1 MYRIGLD
8 IGSVSVNVVVMNKM
22 GIIADTR
29 YIRHMG
35 RPFQAGKEALEEI
48 SGKFEV
54 DFVSTTGTGA
64 KDFAALIGASFVNE
78 IVALAKAFDHLYPQ
92 VLSVIDIGGEDSKLI
107 LFEKDGTDGRLR
119 VKDFSMNALCAAG
132 TGSFLDQQAS
142 RLRFTIEEFSEVA
155 LKSTN
160 PPRIAGRCTVF
171 AKSDMIHLQ
180 QIATPD
186 YEIVAGLCYALAR
199 NFRGNITKGR
209 DIIAP
214 VAFVGGVAANAA
226 MRRAL
231 MDVFSLDS
239 THFIVPEHFASMG
252 AVGAIHAV
260 LDEPSLHKQYRG
272 LESLNECLMGDNVR
286 TAHEPLAISDENL
299 RVSYDM
305 KPVNGQTQAYLGI
318 DVGSISTNLVVI
330 DEDKNVLAKRYLMT
344 EGRPLEAVKR
354 GLAEIGVEVGDQV
367 KILGAGTTGS
377 GRYLTA
383 DFIGADIVRNE
394 ITAQAEAAIHIDPE
408 VDTVFEIGGQDSKYI
423 SIDNGVIVDFEMNK
437 ACAAGT
443 GSFLE
448 EQAERLGI
456 SIKEE
461 FGNLALSAEKP
472 VKMGER
478 CTVFIES
485 DLVHHQQMGEGTDD
499 IVSGLSYSIV
509 ANYLNKVVGDRRVGE
524 KIFFQGGTAFNK
536 GVVAAFEKTVGKPIK
551 VPSHHDVTGAIGAAL
566 LAMKEKTWEKSI
578 FKGFDLS
585 KRPYQI
591 ETFECKGCENLCEIR
606 KVNVENESPLFYG
619 SRCEKYDVVR
629 RSEKRDMTD
638 LFKVRDELLHTTYD
652 RTVDGEPIG
661 VPKILNMWEFM
672 PFWKAFLTELGF
684 SPVFSDPT
692 NKKTIREGVERI
704 IVETCFPIKLT
715 HGHVLNIINKNIKR
729 IFIPSVI
736 NMKRFST
743 SAPNAFACPYA
754 QSIPY
759 SIRASIDFDA
769 YGVQVDTPIVYFG
782 KSKAEMLEGLITY
795 GKEIKRSKTEVKKA
809 FTTAFDSQEAFYR
822 KIAQVGAEALAQIKE
837 NDKAM
842 VIIGRPYNS
851 ADPGANL
858 NIHKKLMDLGV
869 QSLPMDML
877 PVKENTVTDNDL
889 EDIYWGYG
897 QKILR
902 AARSI
907 KNLPNVYGIYVTSFG
922 CGPNSFLTHFFKSII
937 KGKPFLQLEID
948 EHSADAGIVTRLEAF
963 LDSIKNAKPSPVI
976 MQRRRPRFATKSPR
990 RTIYIPNM
998 SDHAIAFKS
1007 AFRACGQD
1015 AEVMKEPDDLS
1026 VYWGRKYTSGK
1037 ECYPCILTTGDMVKM
1052 VKRSDF
1058 DPERSAFLMPSGNGP
1073 CRFGQYHRF
1082 HRMVLDEIGFE
1093 NVPIYAPNQDHRIYE
1108 DFNIVGS
1115 RFSKLGWQAIVA
1127 TDMLIKM
1134 LHEIR
1139 PVEVIKGES
1148 ERVYRGSIEA
1158 VAQAIEMG
1166 NNGIANVLHDSVGQ
1180 FLRIGRNETRKPIVG
1195 VVGEIYVRCN
1205 RFSNNDVIRKVE
1217 ELGGQVWFAPV
1228 TEWISYINYFSKR
1241 RDSVRKVSMSDVFRT
1256 SLTEYIQ
1263 GREER
1268 RLEEPFEGL
1277 IRYGEEPRVETVI
1290 EKASPYVHV
1299 SFEGEAILSV
1309 GKAIDFIDKG
1319 ASGIINVMPFTCMPG
1334 TITSAI
1340 LRLVQKKYNVP
1351 IINLSYDGQGLTNIT
1366 TRLEAFMY
1374 QVREHFADS
1383 DNGSDR
1389 EYMRF
1394 SQGKAE

>member
-8 IGSVSVNVVVMNKM
+8 IGSVSVNVIVMNEENT
-22 GIIADTR
+22 IVSSR

-35 RPFQAGKEALEEI
+35 RPFQAGKKALEKI
-48 SGKFEV
+48 SENFEV

-64 KDFAALIGASFVNE
+64 RDFAALIGASFVNE
-78 IVALAKAFDHLYPQ
+78 IVALAKAFNHLYPN
-92 VLSVIDIGGEDSKLI
+92 VRSVIDIGGEDSKLI
-107 LFEKDGTDGRLR
+107 LFEQDGQNERIR

-142 RLRFTIEEFSEVA
+142 RLLFTIEEFSEVA

-199 NFRGNITKGR
+199 NFKGNIAKGR
-209 DIIAP
+209 DIAAP

-231 MDVFSLDS
+231 MDVFSLND
-239 THFIVPEHFASMG
+239 TQFFVPQHFTSMG
-252 AVGAIHAV
+252 AAGALFAV
-260 LDEPSLHKQYRG
+260 LDEPSLRNRYLG
-272 LESLNECLMGDNVR
+272 LGSLNDCLMNKKVR
-286 TAHEPLAISDENL
+286 AAHEPLVISNENL

-305 KPVNGQTQAYLGI
+305 KPVDGKTEVYLGV

-330 DEDKNVLAKRYLMT
+330 DKEKNVLAKRYLMT
-344 EGRPLEAVKR
+344 EGRPLEAVKK
-354 GLAEIGVEVGDQV
+354 GLAEIADEVGRQV
-367 KILGAGTTGS
+367 EILGAGTTGS

-383 DFIGADIVRNE
+383 DFIGGDIVRNE

-461 FGNLALSAEKP
+461 FGNLALSAKKP

-509 ANYLNKVVGDRRVGE
+509 ANYLNKVVGDRKVGD

-536 GVVAAFEKTVGKPIK
+536 GVIAAFEKTVGKPIT
-551 VPSHHDVTGAIGAAL
+551 VPSHHDVTGAIGVAL
-566 LAMKEKTWEKSI
+566 LAMKEKSWDHSN

-585 KRPYQI
+585 KRPYSI

-606 KVNVENESPLFYG
+606 KVTVENESPLFYG

-629 RSEKRDMTD
+629 RSEKRNMPD
-638 LFKVRDELLHTTYD
+638 LFKVRDELLHSTYD
-652 RTVDGEPIG
+652 RTIDGEPIG

-692 NKKTIREGVERI
+692 NKKTIREGVESI

-715 HGHVLNIINKNIKR
+715 HGHILNIINKGIKR

-736 NMKRFST
+736 NLRGT
-743 SAPNAFACPYA
+743 SKNAPNSFACPYA

-769 YGVQVDTPIVYFG
+769 HGVQMDTPIVYFG
-782 KSKAEMLEGLITY
+782 KNKSEILDCLVSY
-795 GKEIKRSKTEVKKA
+795 GKEINRSKIEVKKA
-809 FTTAFDSQEAFYR
+809 LTTAFEVQETFYR
-822 KIAQVGAEALAQIKE
+822 KIAQAGTDALSALND

-858 NIHKKLMDLGV
+858 NIHRKLMALGV
-869 QSLPMDML
+869 QPLPMDMM
-877 PVKENTVTDNDL
+877 PIVENAVIDGDL
-889 EDIYWGYG
+889 ENMYWGYG

-902 AARSI
+902 TARSI
-907 KNLPNVYGIYVTSFG
+907 KDLPNVYGIYVTSFG
-922 CGPNSFLTHFFKSII
+922 CGPDSFITHFFKRII
-937 KGKPFLQLEID
+937 RGKPFLQLEID

-963 LDSIKNAKPSPVI
+963 LDSIKNAKQNSTISKSRLPHV
-976 MQRRRPRFATKSPR
+976 ATKSHR
-990 RTIYIPNM
+990 RIIYIPNM
-998 SDHAIAFKS
+998 SDHTIAFKS
-1007 AFRACGQD
+1007 AFRACGQE
-1015 AEVMKEPDDLS
+1015 AEVMDEPDDQS

-1037 ECYPCILTTGDMVKM
+1037 ECYPCILTTGDMVKK
-1052 VKRSDF
+1052 VKQSDF

-1082 HRMVLDEIGFE
+1082 HRMILDEMGFE
-1093 NVPIYAPNQDHRIYE
+1093 NVPIYAPNQDDKLYK
-1108 DFNIVGS
+1108 DFNIVGN

-1139 PVEVIKGES
+1139 PMEIIRGDA
-1148 ERVYRGSIEA
+1148 ERVYYKSIESIA
-1158 VAQAIEMG
+1158 YSIEKG
-1166 NNGIANVLHDSVGQ
+1166 NNGIVNALHDSINR
-1180 FLRIGRNETRKPIVG
+1180 FLQIKRNEIPRPIVG
-1195 VVGEIYVRCN
+1195 VVGEVYVRCN
-1205 RFSNNDVIRKVE
+1205 RFSNNDVIKKVE
-1217 ELGGQVWFAPV
+1217 ELGGQAWFAPL
-1228 TEWISYINYFSKR
+1228 TEWISYINFSNKR
-1241 RDSVRKVSMSDVFRT
+1241 RKSVRKRSITHVLRT

-1263 GREER
+1263 GKEER
-1268 RLEEPFEGL
+1268 RLEEPFMGL
-1277 IRYGEEPRVETVI
+1277 IQYGEEPSVNSVI
-1290 EKASPYVHV
+1290 DKASLYIDP

-1319 ASGIINVMPFTCMPG
+1319 VSGIINVMPFTCMPG
-1334 TITSAI
+1334 TITSAV

-1351 IINLSYDGQGLTNIT
+1351 IINVAYDGQGLTNID

-1374 QVREHFADS
+1374 QVREHFVDS
-1383 DNGSDR
+1383 DKMSGS
-1389 EYMRF
+1389 M
-1394 SQGKAE
+1394 SLQL

>member
-1 MYRIGLD
+1 MHRIGLD
-8 IGSVSVNVVVMNKM
+8 IGSVSVKVVVMDEK
-22 GIIADTR
+22 GVIVRDQ
-29 YIRHMG
+29 YIRHLG
-35 RPFQAGKEALEEI
+35 RPFMIGKEALENI
-48 SGKFEV
+48 SGKFDV
-54 DFVSTTGTGA
+54 DFVSATGTGA

-78 IVALAKAFDHLYPQ
+78 IVALAKAFDHLCPDIR
-92 VLSVIDIGGEDSKLI
+92 SVIDIGGEDSKLI
-107 LFEKDGTDGRLR
+107 LFEQDNTSKRLR

-142 RLRFTIEEFSEVA
+142 RLRFTIEEFSEIA
-155 LKSTN
+155 LRSTN

-180 QIATPD
+180 QVATPD

-199 NFRGNITKGR
+199 NFKGNIAKGR
-209 DIIAP
+209 SVIAP

-231 MDVFSLDS
+231 MDVFSLDDNN
-239 THFIVPEHFASMG
+239 FLIPEHFTSMG
-252 AVGAIHAV
+252 AVGAIYAV
-260 LDEPSLHKQYRG
+260 LDEPSMRSRYCG
-272 LESLNECLMGDNVR
+272 LGGLNESLTRDNIR
-286 TAHEPLAISDENL
+286 AAHEPLAISDGNL

-305 KPVNGQTQAYLGI
+305 KPVNEQTQVYLGV

-330 DEDKNVLAKRYLMT
+330 DTEKNVLAKRYLMT

-354 GLAEIGVEVGDQV
+354 GLAEIGDEVEGQV
-367 KILGAGTTGS
+367 EILGAATTGS

-461 FGNLALSAEKP
+461 FGSLALSAEKP

-485 DLVHHQQMGEGTDD
+485 DLVHHQQMGEGTDN

-536 GVVAAFEKTVGKPIK
+536 GVVAAFEKTVGKPVK

-566 LAMKEKTWEKSI
+566 LAMKEKTWKTST

-606 KVNVENESPLFYG
+606 KVTVENESPLFYG

-629 RSEKRDMTD
+629 RVEKRDIPD
-638 LFKVRDELLHTTYD
+638 LFKVRDELLTTTYD
-652 RTVDGEPIG
+652 STVNGEPIG

-684 SPVFSDPT
+684 SPAFSDPT
-692 NKKTIREGVERI
+692 NKKTIREGVESI

-715 HGHVLNIINKNIKR
+715 HGHVLNVINKGIKR
-729 IFIPSVI
+729 IFLPSVI
-736 NMKRFST
+736 NMKRS
-743 SAPNAFACPYA
+743 SAQAPNAFACPYA

-769 YGVQVDTPIVYFG
+769 FGVTVDTPIVYFG
-782 KSKAEMLEGLITY
+782 KSKAEMLEGLVSY
-795 GKEIKRSKTEVKKA
+795 GKGIKRSKAEVKKA
-809 FTTAFDSQEAFYR
+809 FSIAFDAQESFYR
-822 KIAQVGAEALAQIKE
+822 KIAQAGTEALAKVKDNE
-837 NDKAM
+837 KAM

-851 ADPGANL
+851 TDPGANL
-858 NIHKKLMDLGV
+858 NIHKKLMELGV
-869 QSLPMDML
+869 QSIPMDMM
-877 PVKENTVTDNDL
+877 PVRQNNVVDNDL
-889 EDIYWGYG
+889 ESIYWGYG

-902 AARSI
+902 SARNI
-907 KNLPNVYGIYVTSFG
+907 RNLPNVYGVYVTSFG
-922 CGPNSFLTHFFKSII
+922 CGPDSFITHFFKRVI

-963 LDSIKNAKPSPVI
+963 LDSIKNAKPGVETRKARLPKFGAKTHARKVL
-976 MQRRRPRFATKSPR
+976 
-990 RTIYIPNM
+990 IPNM
-998 SDHAIAFKS
+998 SDHAFAFRS

-1015 AEVMKEPDDLS
+1015 AEVMDEPDDLS

-1037 ECYPCILTTGDMVKM
+1037 ECYPCILTTGDMVKV
-1052 VKRSDF
+1052 VKRPNF
-1058 DPERSAFLMPSGNGP
+1058 DPERNAFLMPSGNGP

-1082 HRMVLDEIGFE
+1082 HRMVLDELGFE
-1093 NVPIYAPNQDHRIYE
+1093 NVPIYSPNQDHRIYE
-1108 DFNIVGS
+1108 DFNIVGN

-1139 PVEVIKGES
+1139 PMEVRKGES
-1148 ERVYRGSIEA
+1148 EGVYSESIEA
-1158 VAQAIEMG
+1158 VSNAIEMG
-1166 NNGIANVLHDSVGQ
+1166 KNGIAGVLRDAVRK
-1180 FLRIGRNETRKPIVG
+1180 FLHIERNEIKKPIVG
-1195 VVGEIYVRCN
+1195 IVGEIYVRCN
-1205 RFSNNDVIRKVE
+1205 RFSNNNVIKKVE
-1217 ELGGQVWFAPV
+1217 ELGGQAWFAPM

-1241 RDSVRKVSMSDVFRT
+1241 RDSVRTVSMSDVLRT
-1256 SLTEYIQ
+1256 SITEYIQ
-1263 GREER
+1263 GKEER
-1268 RLEEPFEGL
+1268 KLEGPFMGL
-1277 IRYGEEPRVETVI
+1277 IQYGEEPHVDSII
-1290 EKASPYVHV
+1290 EKASPYLHV

-1319 ASGIINVMPFTCMPG
+1319 VSGIINVMPFTCMPG

-1340 LRLVQKKYNVP
+1340 LRIIQRKYNVP
-1351 IINLSYDGQGLTNIT
+1351 IINVAYDGQGVTNID
-1366 TRLEAFMY
+1366 TRLEAFM
-1374 QVREHFADS
+1374 
-1383 DNGSDR
+1383 
-1389 EYMRF
+1389 
-1394 SQGKAE
+1394 